1 MFSKCL
7 SCQLSAAGKDLTK
20 GYHRTCSKQL
30 FGTAQPPDVPFK
42 TTEVTAEAQKMVGR
56 MSISGVQPKLSVIHD
71 RRRHELTV
79 VDRGGLFILKP
90 QTDRFESLPE
100 NENLCMNIVS
110 TYGIEVPPH
119 GLLPLP
125 DGKLAYLVR
134 RFDRLDDGS
143 KLQQEDFQQLLQTD
157 DKYSG
162 SYERIANF
170 LKRHSDVIG
179 LDLVRLFERALLF
192 YVLGNGDAHL
202 KNFSLL
208 RREDVG
214 YQLSPAYDVLS
225 YRLVLPEEKDDMC
238 LSLQGKRNSISKK
251 DLQGLSEHF
260 GLTGKQVNNA
270 LDRLSA
276 LRSSIE
282 MMIEGSFLEKRLRN
296 RFLEIFEERMDGVSN
311 KGIRS

>member
-1 MFSKCL
+1 VSE
-7 SCQLSAAGKDLTK
+7 SGKDLLK
-20 GYHRTCSKQL
+20 RYHRKCSKQL

-42 TTEVTAEAQKMVGR
+42 STDVTAEAQKMVGR

-71 RRRHELTV
+71 RKRHELTV

-90 QTDRFESLPE
+90 PTDRFESLPE

-119 GLLPLP
+119 GLLPLT
-125 DGKLAYLVR
+125 DGKLAYVVK

-170 LKRHSDVIG
+170 IKKHSDVTG
-179 LDLVRLFERALLF
+179 LDLMRLFERALLF

-214 YQLSPAYDVLS
+214 YQLSPAYDVVNS
-225 YRLVLPEEKDDMC
+225 RLVLPEEKEDMC
-238 LSLQGKRNSISKK
+238 LSLQGKRNNISKK
-251 DLQGLSEHF
+251 DLQRLSEHF
-260 GLTGKQVNNA
+260 GLSSKQVNNA
-270 LDRLSA
+270 LEHLNA

-282 MMIEGSFLEKRLRN
+282 TMIEGSFLEKRLRN
-296 RFLEIFEERMDGVSN
+296 RFLEIFQERMER
-311 KGIRS
+311 IFE